1 MHDKIYVLVFYED
14 CIPHYFHKLSNA
26 KHYAELELGYEI
38 PWDEENNYNDIC
50 YIITIEME
58 D

>member
-1 MHDKIYVLVFYED
+1 MPDKVYILVFYED
-14 CIPHYFHKLSNA
+14 SVPHCFHKIENA